1 MKIPTGAV
9 LREVKYQVDIHG
21 FLGDSSE
28 YGSYVKID
36 LDMKRLAEFSSKE
49 TPREETS

>member
-9 LREVKYQVDIHG
+9 LREVEYQVDIHG